1 MLKSEDTT
9 NWFTVILIVVVVV
22 HVAVG
27 RSDVPGVVVVVLG
40 RRPSTQF

>member
-9 NWFTVILIVVVVV
+9 NWFTVILIVVV